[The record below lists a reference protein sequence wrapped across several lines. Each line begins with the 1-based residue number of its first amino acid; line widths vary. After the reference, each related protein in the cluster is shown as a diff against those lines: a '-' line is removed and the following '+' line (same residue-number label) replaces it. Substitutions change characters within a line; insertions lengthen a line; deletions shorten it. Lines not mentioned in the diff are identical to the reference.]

1 MSCCALQTTN
11 AFVVA
16 YIETTPDLPIKAT
29 SPDYL
34 SKHQNA
40 AIRAI
45 HDSLTQAK
53 NEMTDDEIC
62 FAIVLLMIAAVSFA

>member
-1 MSCCALQTTN
+1 LT
-11 AFVVA
+11 VA

-29 SPDYL
+29 SPEYL
-34 SKHQNA
+34 RRHQNA

-45 HDSLTQAK
+45 RDSLAQAK

>member
-1 MSCCALQTTN
+1 MYSANSACRI
-11 AFVVA
+11 VA

-34 SKHQNA
+34 TRHQNA

-45 HDSLTQAK
+45 NDSLSQAK

-62 FAIVLLMIAAVSFA
+62 VAIVLLMIAAVGLSMR